1 MKKMILA
8 ALLSVGGVTT
18 ASADPLMKY
27 TYADVSYQWAHVDAE
42 GVNDSNGVDTKL
54 SYSPIENFALEGGY
68 NYANSGFT
76 GTSTNLNQ
84 SFFRYGVA
92 GYYSYCNG
100 IDFVARVGGS
110 AVTIDASSSAGDADA
125 DDNGVYSGLAVR
137 HQLTDTVEVDA
148 EALYDSVNSI
158 YNVSG
163 GQWTYT
169 GTLLNTLT
177 EDLALKL
184 TAGIDA
190 DSDVFL
196 TGGLRLAM

>member
-1 MKKMILA
+1 
-8 ALLSVGGVTT
+8 
-18 ASADPLMKY
+18 MKY

-42 GVNDSNGVDTKL
+42 GLNDSNGVDTKI
-54 SYSPIENFALEGGY
+54 SYSPLENIAAEFGY

-76 GTSTNLNQ
+76 GQSTNIDQ
-84 SFFRYGVA
+84 SFFRYGLA

-100 IDFVARVGGS
+100 IDFVARVGAS
-110 AVTIDASSSAGDADA
+110 HVNIDSAGDAD
-125 DDNGVYSGLAVR
+125 DDGVYSGLAVR

-148 EALYDSVNSI
+148 EALYDNVNSI

>member
-1 MKKMILA
+1 MILA
-8 ALLSVGGVTT
+8 ALLAVGGATT

-54 SYSPIENFALEGGY
+54 SYSPLEHFALEGGY

-76 GTSTNLNQ
+76 GTGTNLNQ
-84 SFFRYGVA
+84 SFFRYGGA

-100 IDFVARVGGS
+100 IDLVGRVGGS
-110 AVTIDASSSAGDADA
+110 SVNVDSSFGDGS
-125 DDNGVYSGLAVR
+125 DNGVYSGVGIR
-137 HQLTDTVEVDA
+137 HQLTDTIELDA
-148 EALYDSVNSI
+148 DALYDSVNSI

-169 GTLLNTLT
+169 GTFLNTLT
-177 EDLALKL
+177 DELALKL

-190 DSDVFL
+190 DSDIIL
-196 TGGLRLAM
+196 TGGLRLTM

>member
-1 MKKMILA
+1 MILA
-8 ALLSVGGVTT
+8 ALLAVGGATT

-42 GVNDSNGVDTKL
+42 GLNDSNGVDTKL
-54 SYSPIENFALEGGY
+54 SYSPLENIAAEFGY

-76 GTSTNLNQ
+76 GQSTNIDQ
-84 SFFRYGVA
+84 SFFRYGLA

-100 IDFVARVGGS
+100 IDLVARAGASHVNL
-110 AVTIDASSSAGDADA
+110 DAAGDAD
-125 DDNGVYSGLAVR
+125 DDGVYGGLAVR

-148 EALYDSVNSI
+148 EALYDNVNSI

-169 GTLLNTLT
+169 GTVLNSLT
-177 EDLALKL
+177 EELALKL

-196 TGGLRLAM
+196 TAGLRLAM

>member
-8 ALLSVGGVTT
+8 ALLAVGGATT

-27 TYADVSYQWAHVDAE
+27 TYADVSYQWAHVDAD
-42 GVNDSNGVDTKL
+42 GLNDSNGVDTKL
-54 SYSPIENFALEGGY
+54 SYSPIDNFALEGGY

-76 GTSTNLNQ
+76 GASTNINQ

-100 IDFVARVGGS
+100 IDLVARVGGTN
-110 AVTIDASSSAGDADA
+110 VNIDSRGSA
-125 DDNGVYSGLAVR
+125 DDNGVYGGLAVR

-148 EALYDSVNSI
+148 EALYDNVNSI

-169 GTLLNTLT
+169 GTVLNTLT

-190 DSDVFL
+190 DTDVFL

>member
-8 ALLSVGGVTT
+8 AILAVGGATT

-27 TYADVSYQWAHVDAE
+27 TYADVSYQWAHVDAD
-42 GVNDSNGVDTKL
+42 GLNDSNGVDTKV
-54 SYSPIENFALEGGY
+54 SYSPLENLAAELGY

-76 GTSTNLNQ
+76 GLNTNINQ
-84 SFFRYGVA
+84 SFFRYGLA

-100 IDFVARVGGS
+100 IDLVARVGGTH
-110 AVTIDASSSAGDADA
+110 VNIDSAGDAS
-125 DDNGVYSGLAVR
+125 DNGVYSGVGVR
-137 HQLTDTVEVDA
+137 HQLTDTVEVDVD
-148 EALYDSVNSI
+148 ALYDNANSI
-158 YNVSG
+158 YNVTG

-169 GTLLNTLT
+169 GTVLNTLT

-190 DSDVFL
+190 DTDIFL
-196 TGGLRLAM
+196 TGGIRLAM

>member
-8 ALLSVGGVTT
+8 ALLAVGGATT

-42 GVNDSNGVDTKL
+42 GLNDSNGVDTKL
-54 SYSPIENFALEGGY
+54 SYSPLEHVAAEFGY

-76 GTSTNLNQ
+76 GQSTNIDQ
-84 SFFRYGVA
+84 SFFRYGLA

-100 IDFVARVGGS
+100 IDLVARVGAS
-110 AVTIDASSSAGDADA
+110 HVNIDAAGDAD
-125 DDNGVYSGLAVR
+125 DDGVYAGLAVR

-148 EALYDSVNSI
+148 EALYDNVNSI
-158 YNVSG
+158 YNVTG

-169 GTLLNTLT
+169 GTVLNSLT
-177 EDLALKL
+177 EELALKL

-196 TGGLRLAM
+196 TAGLRLAM

>member
-8 ALLSVGGVTT
+8 ALLAVGSVTT

-27 TYADVSYQWAHVDAE
+27 TYADVSYQWAHVDAD
-42 GVNDSNGVDTKL
+42 GLNDSNGVDTKL
-54 SYSPIENFALEGGY
+54 SYSPIDNFALEGGY

-76 GTSTNLNQ
+76 GASTNINQ

-100 IDFVARVGGS
+100 IDLVARVGGTN
-110 AVTIDASSSAGDADA
+110 VNIDSRGDA
-125 DDNGVYSGLAVR
+125 DDNGVYGGLAVR

-148 EALYDSVNSI
+148 EALYDNVNSI

-169 GTLLNTLT
+169 GTVLNTLT

-190 DSDVFL
+190 DSDIFL
-196 TGGLRLAM
+196 TGGIRLAM

>member
-8 ALLSVGGVTT
+8 ALLAVGGATT

-27 TYADVSYQWAHVDAE
+27 TYADVSYQWAHVDAS
-42 GVNDSNGVDTKL
+42 GLNDSNGVDTKL
-54 SYSPIENFALEGGY
+54 SYSPLEHFALEGGY

-76 GTSTNLNQ
+76 GANTNLNQ

-100 IDFVARVGGS
+100 IDLVARVGG
-110 AVTIDASSSAGDADA
+110 AHVNLDSSYGNGN
-125 DDNGVYSGLAVR
+125 DNGVYSGLGIR
-137 HQLTDTVEVDA
+137 HQLTDTIEVDA
-148 EALYDSVNSI
+148 DALYDNTNSL
-158 YNVSG
+158 YNVTG

-169 GTLLNTLT
+169 GTFLNTLT
-177 EDLALKL
+177 DELALKL

-190 DSDVFL
+190 DTDVFL
-196 TGGLRLAM
+196 TAGLRLTM

>member
-8 ALLSVGGVTT
+8 ALLAVGGATT

-27 TYADVSYQWAHVDAE
+27 TYADVSYQWAHVDAS
-42 GVNDSNGVDTKL
+42 GLNDSNGVDTKL
-54 SYSPIENFALEGGY
+54 SYSPVEHFALEGGY

-76 GTSTNLNQ
+76 GYNTNINQ

-100 IDFVARVGGS
+100 IDLVARVGGS
-110 AVTIDASSSAGDADA
+110 HVNIDSAGDAS
-125 DDNGVYSGLAVR
+125 DNGVYTGLGIR
-137 HQLTDTVEVDA
+137 HQLTDTIELDA
-148 EALYDSVNSI
+148 DALYDNVNSI

-163 GQWTYT
+163 GTWTYT
-169 GTLLNTLT
+169 GTVLNSLT

-190 DSDVFL
+190 DTDVFL
-196 TGGLRLAM
+196 TGGFRLAM

>member
-8 ALLSVGGVTT
+8 ALLAVGGATT

-54 SYSPIENFALEGGY
+54 SYSPLEHFALEGGY

-76 GTSTNLNQ
+76 GTGTNLNQ
-84 SFFRYGVA
+84 SFFRYGGA

-100 IDFVARVGGS
+100 IDLVGRVGGS
-110 AVTIDASSSAGDADA
+110 SVNVDSSFGDGS
-125 DDNGVYSGLAVR
+125 DNGVYSGVGIR
-137 HQLTDTVEVDA
+137 HQLTDTIELDA
-148 EALYDSVNSI
+148 DALYDSVNSI

-169 GTLLNTLT
+169 GTFLNTLT
-177 EDLALKL
+177 DELALKL

-190 DSDVFL
+190 DSDIIL
-196 TGGLRLAM
+196 TGGLRLTM

>member
-8 ALLSVGGVTT
+8 ALLAVGGATT

-42 GVNDSNGVDTKL
+42 GLNDSNGVDTKI
-54 SYSPIENFALEGGY
+54 SYSPLENIAAEFGY

-76 GTSTNLNQ
+76 GQSTNIDQ
-84 SFFRYGVA
+84 SFFRYGLA

-100 IDFVARVGGS
+100 IDFVARVGAS
-110 AVTIDASSSAGDADA
+110 HVNIDSAGDAD
-125 DDNGVYSGLAVR
+125 DDGVYSGLAVR

-148 EALYDSVNSI
+148 EALYDNVNSI

>member
-8 ALLSVGGVTT
+8 ALLAVGGATT

-42 GVNDSNGVDTKL
+42 GVNDSNGVDTRV
-54 SYSPIENFALEGGY
+54 SYSPIENLAAEFGY

-76 GTSTNLNQ
+76 GQSTNIDQ
-84 SFFRYGVA
+84 SFFRYGLA

-100 IDFVARVGGS
+100 IDFVARAGASHVNL
-110 AVTIDASSSAGDADA
+110 DAGGDAD
-125 DDNGVYSGLAVR
+125 DDGVYSGLAVR
-137 HQLTDTVEVDA
+137 HQYSDTLELDI
-148 EALYDSVNSI
+148 EALYDNVNSI
-158 YNVSG
+158 YNVTG

-169 GTLLNTLT
+169 GTALNALT
-177 EDLALKL
+177 DELALKL

-190 DSDVFL
+190 DTDVFL
-196 TGGLRLAM
+196 TAGLRLAM

>member
-8 ALLSVGGVTT
+8 ALLAVGGATT

-42 GVNDSNGVDTKL
+42 GLNDSNGVDTKL
-54 SYSPIENFALEGGY
+54 SYSPLENIAAEFGY

-76 GTSTNLNQ
+76 GQSTNIDQ
-84 SFFRYGVA
+84 SFFRYGLA

-100 IDFVARVGGS
+100 IDLVARAGASHVNL
-110 AVTIDASSSAGDADA
+110 DAAGDAD
-125 DDNGVYSGLAVR
+125 DDGVYAGLAVR

-148 EALYDSVNSI
+148 EALYDNVNSI

-169 GTLLNTLT
+169 GTVLNSLT
-177 EDLALKL
+177 EELALKL

-190 DSDVFL
+190 DSDIFL
-196 TGGLRLAM
+196 TAGLRLAM

>member
-100 IDFVARVGGS
+100 IDFVARVGGT
-110 AVTIDASSSAGDADA
+110 AVNLDSSAGDA

-148 EALYDSVNSI
+148 EALYDNVNSI

>member
-84 SFFRYGVA
+84 NFFRYGVA

-110 AVTIDASSSAGDADA
+110 SVNLDSSAGDA

-148 EALYDSVNSI
+148 EALYDNVNSI

>member
-8 ALLSVGGVTT
+8 ALLAVGGATT

-42 GVNDSNGVDTKL
+42 GLNDSNGVDTKL
-54 SYSPIENFALEGGY
+54 SYSPLENIAAEFGY

-76 GTSTNLNQ
+76 GQSTNIDQ
-84 SFFRYGVA
+84 SFFRYGLA

-100 IDFVARVGGS
+100 IDLVARAGASHVNL
-110 AVTIDASSSAGDADA
+110 DAAGDAD
-125 DDNGVYSGLAVR
+125 DDGVYGGLAVR

-148 EALYDSVNSI
+148 EALYDNVNSI

-169 GTLLNTLT
+169 GTVLNSLT
-177 EDLALKL
+177 EELALKL

-196 TGGLRLAM
+196 TAGLRLAM

>member
-8 ALLSVGGVTT
+8 ALLAVGGATT

-54 SYSPIENFALEGGY
+54 SYSPLEHFALEGGY

-76 GTSTNLNQ
+76 GTGTNLNQ
-84 SFFRYGVA
+84 SFFRYGGA

-100 IDFVARVGGS
+100 IDLVGRVGGS
-110 AVTIDASSSAGDADA
+110 SVNLDSSFGDGS
-125 DDNGVYSGLAVR
+125 DNGVYSGVGIR
-137 HQLTDTVEVDA
+137 HQLTDTIELDA
-148 EALYDSVNSI
+148 DALYDSVNSI

-169 GTLLNTLT
+169 GTFLNTLT
-177 EDLALKL
+177 DELALKL

-190 DSDVFL
+190 DSDIIL
-196 TGGLRLAM
+196 TGGLRLTM

>member
-1 MKKMILA
+1 MILA
-8 ALLSVGGVTT
+8 ALLAVGGATT

-42 GVNDSNGVDTKL
+42 GLNDSNGVDTKL
-54 SYSPIENFALEGGY
+54 SYSPLENIAAEFGY

-76 GTSTNLNQ
+76 GQSTNIDQ
-84 SFFRYGVA
+84 SFFRYGLA

-100 IDFVARVGGS
+100 IDLVARAGASHVNL
-110 AVTIDASSSAGDADA
+110 DAAGDAD
-125 DDNGVYSGLAVR
+125 DDGVYAGLAVR

-148 EALYDSVNSI
+148 EALYDNVNSI

-169 GTLLNTLT
+169 GTVLNSLT
-177 EDLALKL
+177 EELALKL

-190 DSDVFL
+190 DSDIFL
-196 TGGLRLAM
+196 TAGLRLAM

>member
-8 ALLSVGGVTT
+8 ALLAVGGATT

-42 GVNDSNGVDTKL
+42 GLNDSNGVDTRV
-54 SYSPIENFALEGGY
+54 SYSPIENVAAEFGY
-68 NYANSGFT
+68 NYANSGVT
-76 GTSTNLNQ
+76 GTSTNLDQ
-84 SFFRYGVA
+84 SFFRYGLA

-100 IDFVARVGGS
+100 IDLVARVGGTH
-110 AVTIDASSSAGDADA
+110 VNIDSAGDAS
-125 DDNGVYSGLAVR
+125 DNGVYTGLGIR
-137 HQLTDTVEVDA
+137 HQLTDTIEVDA
-148 EALYDSVNSI
+148 DALYDNVNSI

-163 GQWTYT
+163 GTWTYT
-169 GTLLNTLT
+169 GTVLNTLT

-190 DSDVFL
+190 DTDIFL
-196 TGGLRLAM
+196 TGGIRLAM

>member
-8 ALLSVGGVTT
+8 ALLAVGGATT

-42 GVNDSNGVDTKL
+42 GLNDSNGVDTRV
-54 SYSPIENFALEGGY
+54 SYSPIENVAAEFGY
-68 NYANSGFT
+68 NYANSGVT
-76 GTSTNLNQ
+76 GTSTNLDQ
-84 SFFRYGVA
+84 SFFRYGLA

-100 IDFVARVGGS
+100 IDLVARVG
-110 AVTIDASSSAGDADA
+110 ASHVNFDVDGDYNTD
-125 DDNGVYSGLAVR
+125 GVYSGLAIR
-137 HQLTDTVEVDA
+137 HQYSDTLELDA
-148 EALYDSVNSI
+148 EALYDNVNSI

-163 GQWTYT
+163 GTWTYT
-169 GTLLNTLT
+169 GTVLNSLT

-190 DSDVFL
+190 DTDVFL
-196 TGGLRLAM
+196 TGGIRLAM

>member
-8 ALLSVGGVTT
+8 ALLAVGGATT

-42 GVNDSNGVDTKL
+42 GINDSNGVDTKL
-54 SYSPIENFALEGGY
+54 SYSPLENIAAEFGY

-76 GTSTNLNQ
+76 GASSNINQ
-84 SFFRYGVA
+84 SFFRYGLA

-110 AVTIDASSSAGDADA
+110 HVNIDSRGDAD
-125 DDNGVYSGLAVR
+125 DDGVYSGLAVR

-148 EALYDSVNSI
+148 EALYDNVNSI
-158 YNVSG
+158 YNVTG

>member
-8 ALLSVGGVTT
+8 ALLAVGSVTT

-27 TYADVSYQWAHVDAE
+27 TYADVSYQWAHVDAD
-42 GVNDSNGVDTKL
+42 GLNDSNGVDTKL
-54 SYSPIENFALEGGY
+54 SYSPIDNFALEGGY

-76 GTSTNLNQ
+76 GAGSNINQ
-84 SFFRYGVA
+84 SFFRYGAA

-100 IDFVARVGGS
+100 IDLVARVGGTHVNIDS
-110 AVTIDASSSAGDADA
+110 TGDAS
-125 DDNGVYSGLAVR
+125 DNGVYAGLGLR
-137 HQLTDTVEVDA
+137 HQLTDTIEVDA
-148 EALYDSVNSI
+148 DALYDNVNSI

-169 GTLLNTLT
+169 GTVLNTLT

-190 DSDVFL
+190 DTDIFL
-196 TGGLRLAM
+196 TAGIRLAM

>member
-8 ALLSVGGVTT
+8 ALLAVGGVTT

-27 TYADVSYQWAHVDAE
+27 TYADVSYQWAHVDAD
-42 GVNDSNGVDTKL
+42 GLNDSNGVDTKL
-54 SYSPIENFALEGGY
+54 SYSPIDNFALEGGY

-76 GTSTNLNQ
+76 GYNTNINQ
-84 SFFRYGVA
+84 SFFRYGAA

-100 IDFVARVGGS
+100 IDLVARVGGTH
-110 AVTIDASSSAGDADA
+110 VNIDSAGDAS
-125 DDNGVYSGLAVR
+125 DNGVYTGLGIR
-137 HQLTDTVEVDA
+137 HQLTDTIEVDA
-148 EALYDSVNSI
+148 DALYDNVNSI

-163 GQWTYT
+163 GTWTYT
-169 GTLLNTLT
+169 GTVLNTLT

-190 DSDVFL
+190 DTDIFL
-196 TGGLRLAM
+196 TGGIRLAM

>member
-8 ALLSVGGVTT
+8 ALLAVGGATT

-42 GVNDSNGVDTKL
+42 GLNDSNGVDTKI
-54 SYSPIENFALEGGY
+54 SYSPLENIAAEFGY

-76 GTSTNLNQ
+76 GQSVNIDQ
-84 SFFRYGVA
+84 SFFRYGLA

-100 IDFVARVGGS
+100 IDLVARAGASHVN
-110 AVTIDASSSAGDADA
+110 IDSQGDAD
-125 DDNGVYSGLAVR
+125 DDGVYAGLAVR

-148 EALYDSVNSI
+148 EALYDNVNSI
-158 YNVSG
+158 YNVTG

-169 GTLLNTLT
+169 GTVLNTLT

-190 DSDVFL
+190 DTDIFL
-196 TGGLRLAM
+196 TGGIRLAM